1 MYSSSA
7 LLRDTSLEITIVYFF
22 DRDYQVEIKR
32 KKKVKNPYTSVARS
46 HLTNKPEIDSMLILT
61 NSPRSQTLSPLMPC
75 TVLWLLKAKCT

>member
-22 DRDYQVEIKR
+22 GRDYQVEQRKR
-32 KKKVKNPYTSVARS
+32 KVKNPYTSVARS
-46 HLTNKPEIDSMLILT
+46 HLTNKPEIDSMLILM
-61 NSPRSQTLSPLMPC
+61 NSPRSPTLSPLMPC